1 MTTVSVGLFAPPREA
16 TEVAVDVGERVMVMV
31 TPILEEYSVDPSYF
45 FRSFEMEL
53 PCGAAVVVG
62 AGVVVIVVPTSS
74 QSDDS

>member
-1 MTTVSVGLFAPPREA
+1 M
-16 TEVAVDVGERVMVMV
+16 ERIRL
-31 TPILEEYSVDPSYF
+31 TSEEYSVDPSYF

-62 AGVVVIVVPTSS
+62 VGVVVIVVPTSP

>member
-1 MTTVSVGLFAPPREA
+1 MSAHLEKM
-16 TEVAVDVGERVMVMV
+16 ERIRL
-31 TPILEEYSVDPSYF
+31 TSEEYSVDPSYF

-62 AGVVVIVVPTSS
+62 VGVVVIVVPTSP